1 MYTAGMRRIQLYID
15 EELDE
20 RLTVEARKA
29 NTSKAALIRESVAAR
44 YGKRTSVDDD
54 PLSRLIG
61 TVEVKPASVD
71 DVVYGR

>member
-1 MYTAGMRRIQLYID
+1 MYTPVMRRIQLYID

-20 RLTVEARKA
+20 RLKAEARKA

-44 YGKRTSVDDD
+44 YGEQATIGDD
-54 PLSRLIG
+54 PFTTLIG
-61 TVEVKPASVD
+61 TVDVEPAAVD